1 MFECLQNYTHILWLR
16 KSNNIYR
23 YLKKFPPFQNRYLLL
38 TLPTTKSTLFYYLR
52 GICIICLTAVFG
64 ISDNR
69 LPNIYN
75 VYASDAATHGGHQE
89 SQPLTQRIPIKPHSH
104 NTLVHSELQNSP
116 FRHLKQPIS
125 HDDMGRNATRNGPFR
140 KHTRAAG
147 FHTTE

>member
-1 MFECLQNYTHILWLR
+1 MFECLQNYTHILWSR

-23 YLKKFPPFQNRYLLL
+23 YLKKSPPFQNRYLLL
-38 TLPTTKSTLFYYLR
+38 TLHNTKSTLFYYLR

-75 VYASDAATHGGHQE
+75 VYTSDAATHGGHQE
-89 SQPLTQRIPIKPHSH
+89 QQSLMLRTPIKPRSH
-104 NTLVHSELQNSP
+104 NTFVHSELQNSP

-125 HDDMGRNATRNGPFR
+125 HYDMGRNATRNGPFR

>member
-23 YLKKFPPFQNRYLLL
+23 YLKKSPPFQNRYLLL
-38 TLPTTKSTLFYYLR
+38 TLHNTKSTLFYYLR

-104 NTLVHSELQNSP
+104 NTLVHSELQTAH
-116 FRHLKQPIS
+116 F
-125 HDDMGRNATRNGPFR
+125 AT
-140 KHTRAAG
+140 
-147 FHTTE
+147 

>member
-38 TLPTTKSTLFYYLR
+38 TLHNTKSTLFYYLR

-69 LPNIYN
+69 LPNIYIMCTHQTQPHT
-75 VYASDAATHGGHQE
+75 AAI
-89 SQPLTQRIPIKPHSH
+89 RNRSH
-104 NTLVHSELQNSP
+104 
-116 FRHLKQPIS
+116 
-125 HDDMGRNATRNGPFR
+125 
-140 KHTRAAG
+140 
-147 FHTTE
+147 